1 MTGTEAQSMA
11 LNQINALFSEIY
23 DEKCGVAEIEHN
35 KYLSSQINFM
45 VFLDEEPLGSK
56 SANE

>member
-1 MTGTEAQSMA
+1 MSNHDLTWPWK
-11 LNQINALFSEIY
+11 INALFYEIY

-45 VFLDEEPLGSK
+45 VFLDEEPLDSK